1 MFSQALKFSLILL
14 TVSSLAFANEG
25 GGHGGGEGGEKKE
38 GEGKAEEKKE
48 VKSAEESYAAVAAKV
63 SALEAKVHSGEEEL
77 KKLIEEKQHTKDP
90 TNLNE
95 VVKQMLTI
103 HKQLQKDAKE
113 YDQQR
118 ALLRYRYPEKGLTE
132 KREYERMEV
141 KSLED
146 MESQMSLS
154 SSVKRTMK
162 KVRNQY
168 QTPEEVKAHNAKEQ
182 AKKKADDQK
191 AKSPELTDP
200 VIMKK

>member
-1 MFSQALKFSLILL
+1 MFSQVLKVSLMLL
-14 TVSSLAFANEG
+14 TVSSMAFANEG
-25 GGHGGGEGGEKKE
+25 GGEAKE

-63 SALEAKVHSGEEEL
+63 QGLEAKVQSAEEEL

-90 TNLNE
+90 AKLNE
-95 VVKQMLTI
+95 IVKQMLTL
-103 HKQLQKDAKE
+103 HKQLKENAKE

-132 KREYERMEV
+132 KREYERVEV
-141 KSLED
+141 KSLEE
-146 MESQMSLS
+146 MESQQSLS

-162 KVRNQY
+162 KVRTQY
-168 QTPEEVKAHNAKEQ
+168 QTPEEVKAHDEKE
-182 AKKKADDQK
+182 AKKKAHGAQPK
-191 AKSPELTDP
+191 TPELTEP

>member
-14 TVSSLAFANEG
+14 TASSLAFANEG
-25 GGHGGGEGGEKKE
+25 GGHGGSEAKE

-48 VKSAEESYAAVAAKV
+48 VKTAEESYAAVAAKV
-63 SALEAKVHSGEEEL
+63 QGLEAKVQSAEEEL

-90 TNLNE
+90 AKLNE
-95 VVKQMLTI
+95 IVKQMLTL
-103 HKQLQKDAKE
+103 HKQLKENAKE

-132 KREYERMEV
+132 KREYERVEV
-141 KSLED
+141 KSLEE

-154 SSVKRTMK
+154 SSVKKTMK
-162 KVRNQY
+162 KVRTQY
-168 QTPEEVKAHNAKEQ
+168 QTPEEVKAHDDKE
-182 AKKKADDQK
+182 AKKKANSAQPKKPD
-191 AKSPELTDP
+191 LTEP